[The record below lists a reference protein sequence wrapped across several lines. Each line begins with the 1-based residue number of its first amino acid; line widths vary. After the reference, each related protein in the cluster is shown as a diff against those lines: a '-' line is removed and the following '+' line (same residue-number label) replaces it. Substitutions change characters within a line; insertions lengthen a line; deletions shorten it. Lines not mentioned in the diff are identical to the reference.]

1 MPDAIE
7 VTEKDFGYKRSFA
20 FENCF
25 GGGREGATH
34 EKKKKEESD
43 HGKKIV
49 IMGAR
54 CLKVSIESV
63 VGEIRLSSVDA
74 LKF

>member
-1 MPDAIE
+1 AIE
-7 VTEKDFGYKRSFA
+7 MAEK
-20 FENCF
+20 NCGRERGFTFKNDF

-49 IMGAR
+49 IVGAR